1 MADEEPFTAPTGG
14 FITAG
19 SKKAVTPST
28 APFDPFA
35 DDAAPALDKREPT
48 GAWKAEAS
56 AVMPARTR
64 TAGERSVDERG
75 IAGDGWTACSSRLA
89 SSESAIWRRRVFGLQ
104 DSSFQGVC
112 LLYCTAL

>member
-35 DDAAPALDKREPT
+35 DDAAPAPKPAS
-48 GAWKAEAS
+48 GAALFQ
-56 AVMPARTR
+56 
-64 TAGERSVDERG
+64 TAGARRSM
-75 IAGDGWTACSSRLA
+75 S
-89 SSESAIWRRRVFGLQ
+89 GL
-104 DSSFQGVC
+104 SLGAK
-112 LLYCTAL
+112 LMYGE